1 MQGRGKGGPGC
12 GRGRGRGRGCRR
24 GRPILPRN
32 MNIPNFRQFVPVI
45 PPELIENLNTQP
57 IYIFFDEFEAVRL
70 VDLEHLTQD
79 EAGEKMN
86 ISRGTIWR
94 LLQSGREK
102 IVTALVEGRQFFII
116 KRE

>member
-1 MQGRGKGGPGC
+1 MQGKGRGGC
-12 GRGRGRGRGCRR
+12 GRGRGRGRGCKR

-32 MNIPNFRQFVPVI
+32 INIPNFRQFVPVI
-45 PPELIENLNTQP
+45 PPEMIENANPQT
-57 IYIFFDEFEAVRL
+57 IYIFFDEFEAIRL
-70 VDLEHLTQD
+70 VDLEGLKQD

>member
-1 MQGRGKGGPGC
+1 MQGRGKGGAGC
-12 GRGRGRGRGCRR
+12 GRGRGRRCKR
-24 GRPILPRN
+24 GRPTLPRN
-32 MNIPNFRQFVPVI
+32 VDVPNFRQFVPVI
-45 PPELIENLNTQP
+45 PPELIGSANIKP
-57 IYIFFDEFEAVRL
+57 IYIFFDEFEAIRL

-79 EAGEKMN
+79 EAGEKMK

-102 IVTALVEGRQFFII
+102 LVTALLEGRQFFII